1 MEKTTELNGAKP
13 LFSLSTETLAA
24 ISKLRQ
30 VLDMRQRIDKAIS
43 ETQVA
48 TVQAEYDEAMR
59 DQAEA
64 EAGLVLIETREQA
77 ADAEKIV
84 AAATRKVEKKLQALE
99 REKRLLEALYV
110 KAKQADDDIQAARGA
125 LTAEAS
131 ILAENIRAD
140 FAGRLTVLVED
151 IVALLKQA
159 YAAQSVLHSQSLAR
173 VLGEF
178 KIPDPQDASGMYAL
192 LDGGTARVGN
202 AHVPLAGAWRDDPE
216 SVAVAEAL
224 APLSEARA
232 KGDAHKSFVHPD
244 QRPKPY
250 VIKGYTT
257 SGLTRDLRGA
267 VASTL

>member
-1 MEKTTELNGAKP
+1 MEKISERNGVKP
-13 LFSLSTETLAA
+13 LFSLGAETLAA

-30 VLDMRQRIDKAIS
+30 ALDMRQRIDKAIS
-43 ETQVA
+43 ETQVVTA
-48 TVQAEYDEAMR
+48 QAEYDEAMR

-110 KAKQADDDIQAARGA
+110 KAKQADDEIQAARGA

-131 ILAENIRAD
+131 ILAENICVD
-140 FAGRLTVLVED
+140 FAGRLTVLMED
-151 IVALLKQA
+151 IVALLKQV
-159 YAAQSVLHSQSLAR
+159 YAAQSVVRSQSLGR
-173 VLGEF
+173 VLSEF

-202 AHVPLAGAWRDDPE
+202 AHVPLAGAWRDDPD
-216 SVAVAEAL
+216 STAVAEAL

-232 KGDAHKSFVHPD
+232 EGEAHKSFVHPD
-244 QRPKPY
+244 QRPNLY
-250 VIKGYTT
+250 VIKGY
-257 SGLTRDLRGA
+257 
-267 VASTL
+267 STNGKSK

>member
-1 MEKTTELNGAKP
+1 MEKIYELNGVKP
-13 LFSLSTETLAA
+13 LFSLSADALAA
-24 ISKLRQ
+24 IAKLQ
-30 VLDMRQRIDKAIS
+30 QTLDMRQRIDRAIS
-43 ETQVA
+43 ETQVTTA
-48 TVQAEYDEAMR
+48 QAEYDEAMR

-84 AAATRKVEKKLQALE
+84 AAATKKVEKKLQALD
-99 REKRLLEALYV
+99 REKRLLEALYI
-110 KAKQADDDIQAARGA
+110 KARQADDEIQAAKGA
-125 LTAEAS
+125 LTAESS
-131 ILAENIRAD
+131 ILAENFRAD

-159 YAAQSVLHSQSLAR
+159 YAAQSVLHSQSLGR

-202 AHVPLAGAWRDDPE
+202 AHVPLAGAWRDDPD
-216 SVAVAEAL
+216 SAAIAEAL

-232 KGDAHKSFVHPD
+232 RGDAHKSFAHPD

-250 VIKGYTT
+250 VIKGYST
-257 SGLTRDLRGA
+257 SGA
-267 VASTL
+267 NK

>member
-1 MEKTTELNGAKP
+1 MMIDKTTELNGTKP
-13 LFSLSTETLAA
+13 LFSLSAEALAA
-24 ISKLRQ
+24 IAKLQ
-30 VLDMRQRIDKAIS
+30 QALDMRQRIDKAIS

-48 TVQAEYDEAMR
+48 TALAEYDEAMR

-99 REKRLLEALYV
+99 REKRLLEALYL
-110 KAKQADDDIQAARGA
+110 KAKQADEEIQAARGA

-131 ILAENIRAD
+131 VLSENVRAD
-140 FAGRLTVLVED
+140 FAERLTVLVGGLVE
-151 IVALLKQA
+151 LLKQA

-202 AHVPLAGAWRDDPE
+202 AHVPLAGAWRDDPA

-232 KGDAHKSFVHPD
+232 KGEAHKSFVHPD

-250 VIKGYTT
+250 TIRGYTT
-257 SGLTRDLRGA
+257 QGVGK
-267 VASTL
+267 